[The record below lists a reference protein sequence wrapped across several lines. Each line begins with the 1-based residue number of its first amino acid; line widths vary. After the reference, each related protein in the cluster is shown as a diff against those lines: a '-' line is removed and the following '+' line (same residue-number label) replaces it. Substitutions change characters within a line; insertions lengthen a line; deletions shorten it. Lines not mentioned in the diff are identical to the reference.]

1 MYYKDDLVSIVK
13 QKYVNA
19 SGGFES
25 GTFLLNWM
33 YLFWLAPQVCPT

>member
-1 MYYKDDLVSIVK
+1 MKHMTPLKFLKSFLMYYKDDLVSIVK

-25 GTFLLNWM
+25 GTFLLN
-33 YLFWLAPQVCPT
+33 